1 VARPYPA
8 EILIVEGD
16 EAIMGA
22 LAHNLSRSGFGV
34 SRATNGAYALRLA
47 GMPRTDL
54 ILVNLPDIRYSVL
67 RATPLAS
74 PLLVRARIGSRCP

>member
-1 VARPYPA
+1 MARPFPA
-8 EILIVEGD
+8 EILIVEDD

-22 LAHNLSRSGFGV
+22 LDYNLSRSGFGV
-34 SRATNGAYALRLA
+34 SRATNGADALRLA

-54 ILVNLPDIRYSVL
+54 ILVNLPDVMCSVL

-74 PLLVRARIGSRCP
+74 PLLVRARIGSRRP